1 MAGTRHA
8 LDGLLLKQVR
18 EDLKGVNMKKLLT
31 AVAVC
36 LSTAGI
42 ALACGGMTQVDPPS
56 MYLDAGAADES
67 SDSAVD
73 DSDGVC
79 VLA

>member
-1 MAGTRHA
+1 
-8 LDGLLLKQVR
+8 
-18 EDLKGVNMKKLLT
+18 MKKLMT
-31 AVAVC
+31 AVAVA
-36 LSTAGI
+36 LSTAGV

>member
-1 MAGTRHA
+1 
-8 LDGLLLKQVR
+8 
-18 EDLKGVNMKKLLT
+18 MKKLLV
-31 AVAVC
+31 AVAFAI
-36 LSTAGI
+36 STTGA

-56 MYLDAGAADES
+56 MYLDAGADDQNY
-67 SDSAVD
+67 DSAVD